1 MLFNDSTTLTL
12 DAIRNATNITENELR
27 RHLLS
32 LCTPRLKVLKKA
44 SKVKGIVDDDSFT
57 FNSEFTSKFKR
68 IKIPLI
74 IEHTGNSSTMAA
86 AGIFTTLHYT
96 ILHFITLRR
105 TTSSS
110 SSSMACTY
118 DESLKLQ
125 VHRVISRNNA
135 LTLIRYTR

>member
-1 MLFNDSTTLTL
+1 MCILMLFNDSTTLTL

-86 AGIFTTLHYT
+86 AGITTLHYT
-96 ILHFITLRR
+96 ALHHTTL
-105 TTSSS
+105 
-110 SSSMACTY
+110 Y
-118 DESLKLQ
+118 DIFQHIFNGMHL
-125 VHRVISRNNA
+125 
-135 LTLIRYTR
+135 Y

>member
-1 MLFNDSTTLTL
+1 MCILMLFNENTTLTL

-74 IEHTGNSSTMAA
+74 IEHAGNAATMAA
-86 AGIFTTLHYT
+86 AGNSTTPHHT
-96 ILHFITLRR
+96 
-105 TTSSS
+105 
-110 SSSMACTY
+110 AAP
-118 DESLKLQ
+118 LQ
-125 VHRVISRNNA
+125 AMFV
-135 LTLIRYTR
+135 

>member
-1 MLFNDSTTLTL
+1 MCILMLFNENTTLTL

-74 IEHTGNSSTMAA
+74 IEHAGNAATMAA
-86 AGIFTTLHYT
+86 AGYSTSPHHNTLQHLYKRCLSDMLPTTYCL
-96 ILHFITLRR
+96 L
-105 TTSSS
+105 
-110 SSSMACTY
+110 
-118 DESLKLQ
+118 
-125 VHRVISRNNA
+125 
-135 LTLIRYTR
+135 